1 MRLHTK
7 ALYNL
12 LRYNY
17 LEDPSIFCEPWQ
29 IEDLRE
35 VDTEEL
41 FNRLSNFGIA
51 LDKRHFILYAMDCD
65 DPEDLSECLIVDN
78 KSAVKQDQIYLV
90 IFELWRRLLP
100 EKPSLSV
107 FCDELDHR
115 VFLYDKGNLETDELI
130 EDAVAN
136 LLDILDENID
146 EGKDPKEVFLSIS
159 KYCAHDLES
168 FLYDYIAD
176 QVDEDNN
183 TYAGDLIENYYQFVT
198 NWRWFDFLRVR
209 IVAKT
214 DILIANDIIKKI
226 ILDEKER
233 PDIDLS
239 LEILKFMVQE
249 GDPEL
254 FVRLAKLTL
263 PNLKIEA
270 DLLELLETIAEF
282 YRRLDEEEKDL
293 AIQKI
298 IDQRANIDGLAHIN
312 KNDKDI
318 IFVDSILTKPKIKP

>member
-1 MRLHTK
+1 MQLHTK

-12 LRYNY
+12 LRYNC
-17 LEDPSIFCEPWQ
+17 LEDPSIYCEKWQ
-29 IEDLRE
+29 VEDLRL

-41 FNRLSNFGIA
+41 FQRLRDFGIA
-51 LDKRHFILYAMDCD
+51 LDKRHFILYGMDCD
-65 DPEDLSECLIVDN
+65 DPEELSECLIVDK
-78 KSAVKQDQIYLV
+78 KSTVKQDQIYLV

-100 EKPSLSV
+100 ENPSLSI
-107 FCDELDHR
+107 FCDELDYR
-115 VFLYDKGNLETDELI
+115 IYLYDKDKFDSNELI

-136 LLDILDENID
+136 FLDILDENID
-146 EGKDPKEVFLSIS
+146 EGKDPKEVFISIS

-176 QVDEDNN
+176 RIDEGND
-183 TYAGDLIENYYQFVT
+183 TYATDLLENFYQFLT

-214 DILIANDIIKKI
+214 DLVIANDIIKKI
-226 ILDEKER
+226 IADEKER

-249 GDPEL
+249 GYPEL
-254 FVRLAKLTL
+254 FVELARLTL
-263 PNLKIEA
+263 HNISVEV
-270 DLLELLETIAEF
+270 DFIELLETISEF
-282 YRRLDEEEKDL
+282 YKRLDEDEKDK

-298 IDQRANIDGLAHIN
+298 KSKRSKIDSQAHVN
-312 KNDKDI
+312 KNDKDLAS
-318 IFVDSILTKPKIKP
+318 VDSILSQGVNL